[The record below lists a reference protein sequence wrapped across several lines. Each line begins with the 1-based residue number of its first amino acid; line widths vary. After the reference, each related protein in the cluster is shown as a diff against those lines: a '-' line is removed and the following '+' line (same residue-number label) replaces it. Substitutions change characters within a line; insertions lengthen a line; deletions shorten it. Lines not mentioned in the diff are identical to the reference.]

1 MANVIDRAE
10 GIVTPEIVDKIAAS
24 TGESPENTRKALRG
38 ALPTI
43 LAGFAHSASTP
54 DGASSLLGT
63 LRDGR
68 YAYFIAKR
76 DAEPVG
82 FALLRDFGSPERST
96 LVKRIA
102 VTRPGL
108 GFGRAF
114 LAKLAA
120 IVFEETDAW
129 RLWLGLFPEN
139 LRARKAYEAAG
150 FQAEGI
156 ARGSA
161 FFDGVFRDELIM
173 ALLRP
178 DWERMASGE

>member
-1 MANVIDRAE
+1 MNRISVDRGGEADIPFMMATER
-10 GIVTPEIVDKIAAS
+10 
-24 TGESPENTRKALRG
+24 
-38 ALPTI
+38 
-43 LAGFAHSASTP
+43 LAGYERLVGRWDAFHHEAA
-54 DGASSLLGT
+54 

-161 FFDGVFRDELIM
+161 FFDGIFRDELIM

>member
-1 MANVIDRAE
+1 MNRISIDRGGEADIPFMMATE
-10 GIVTPEIVDKIAAS
+10 RLPGYERLVGLWDASRHEAA
-24 TGESPENTRKALRG
+24 
-38 ALPTI
+38 
-43 LAGFAHSASTP
+43 
-54 DGASSLLGT
+54 
-63 LRDGR
+63 LRDGP

-108 GFGRAF
+108 GLGRAF

-161 FFDGVFRDELIM
+161 FFDGIFRDELIM